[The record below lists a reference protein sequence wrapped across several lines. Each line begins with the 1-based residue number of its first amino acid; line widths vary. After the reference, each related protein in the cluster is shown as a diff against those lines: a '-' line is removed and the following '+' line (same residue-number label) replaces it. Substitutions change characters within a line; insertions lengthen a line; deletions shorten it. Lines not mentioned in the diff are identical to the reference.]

1 MTGGVHIHIRK
12 APGTWVIRANGA
24 ILGES
29 RNALEL
35 TEGDMP
41 PVIFFPREDVAMA
54 LLDPSPTRSRVPC
67 IGEAQHFSIATRDG
81 QLTDAAWTCEAPE
94 AAAGRIAGYLAFAP
108 RVTTV
113 ESL

>member
-1 MTGGVHIHIRK
+1 MTGRIHIRR
-12 APGTWVIRANGA
+12 APGTWVIRAGGA

-54 LLDPSPTRSRVPC
+54 FLDPTPTRSRIPC
-67 IGEAQHFSIATRDG
+67 IGEATHFAVTTPDAR
-81 QLTDAAWTCEAPE
+81 LTDAAWTCEEPE
-94 AAAGRIAGYLAFAP
+94 TAAERIAGYLAFAP
-108 RVTTV
+108 RAVTV
-113 ESL
+113 EML